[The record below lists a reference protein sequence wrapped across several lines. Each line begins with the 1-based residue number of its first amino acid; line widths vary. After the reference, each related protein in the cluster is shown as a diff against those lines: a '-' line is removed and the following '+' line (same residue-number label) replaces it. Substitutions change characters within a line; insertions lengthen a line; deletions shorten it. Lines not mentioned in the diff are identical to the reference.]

1 MERIIDNEKEKQWG
15 MLTHLLAL
23 SVFIGIPFGNV
34 VGPLIIYLIK
44 KDEYPFVAEQGREV
58 LNFQI
63 TWSLIFIASTI
74 LIFIG
79 IGILMLIAFGI
90 AWLVLVIVGTV
101 NASNGLSYRYPFSF
115 EFFKPQA
122 TSYKS
127 QATSDKPQATS
138 YKPQD
143 DDEL

>member
-1 MERIIDNEKEKQWG
+1 MQRIIDNENEKTWG

-23 SVFIGIPFGNV
+23 SVLIGIPFGNV

-44 KDEYPFVAEQGREV
+44 KDEFEFVREQGREV

-63 TWSLIFIASTI
+63 TWTLIFIVSSI

-79 IGILMLIAFGI
+79 IGVVMLIAFGI

-101 NASNGLSYRYPFSF
+101 TAGNGSTYNYPFSI
-115 EFFKPQA
+115 EFIGKPGFV
-122 TSYKS
+122 
-127 QATSDKPQATS
+127 D
-138 YKPQD
+138 
-143 DDEL
+143 